1 MKIKQPMKL
10 LAGLMTAGVMSHGAS
25 AASLILTNSDIATP
39 GAGGLWS
46 NSANWLGGVAPGAAD
61 IVVLSNSVPSLAGVT
76 SASNGGY
83 YTYIKG
89 LAPDAGVTNVFDGTM
104 PVTSIVDAYT
114 IGGLWVNQTNAFNN
128 WAVGNQ
134 MSEGAHNIYIT
145 NRLNIVSSTPRY
157 LYQIYSNTVA
167 IGTGFDNTNS
177 LVYTTIQGPGS
188 LNVTN
193 PVGCMWVGQGSQ
205 TAGVAATTHAAV
217 LDMSGLSTFNCVL
230 SNICIA
236 TDFNPTNSASNPFTT
251 GYARPQGIL
260 ILAQTNYITLLDTNS
275 PALILGFE
283 NNNNGT
289 SFCVSNLLGKVNYL
303 NFDQMVIGGPKTS
316 SSVAGMY
323 FTPILYGASSLP
335 GSGTPALTDGYAKF
349 RNIDG
354 VSRQSAWVIGDDA
367 LSLGTTTTAYGNVN
381 FNRGSVDALVD
392 TIYLARGGV
401 PTITTATAVGTLIYG
416 AGTTNQSIIDVNQVE
431 MADMLNLTAPGQ
443 GNLTLYSNATMNVNN
458 YLRMIN
464 VVAGGTLGTCRA
476 IVSVYGGNLN
486 IAGSILNNPVLGS
499 GGGNSTLFINYGGKV
514 DMRPNPAKPA
524 GNITL
529 MTLSLNNGILTNFT
543 TLSVSNLVVNPP
555 YTTFALGSGQALS
568 PAGTYFADALTIGY
582 TNTTPG
588 TNIAQLDGTSLVN
601 NGNGLVG
608 LSLNNSA
615 LIMDIGTSSDS
626 INVNGGITLAG
637 VNQIYVNP
645 VAGFGPGTYSI
656 LTYNTNTAFVD
667 YSGNPNYGLTGNV
680 ASQLVAGGP
689 ITNSSYSISFDAS
702 TPGVIKMIVSA
713 SAPTSLNWV
722 GDGSANAWDVVGAN
736 NWNNGSG
743 VSKFYQFDT
752 VNFTDSGSA
761 TPAVNLNTT
770 VYPAAVNMSSS
781 QNYTLSGL
789 GQITGIAALTKS
801 GTGTLTVLSTNSF
814 TGGTTISGGTV
825 KLGNGVSTMGTI
837 GSGAI
842 SAGGTLAVDVL
853 TNQIQILTNNISGTG
868 SITAEGPGEV
878 MLAGANT
885 SFTGTVKVT
894 GGTLAPVSLPALSYG
909 ATPSAKL
916 IYVTNSGTLDING
929 LALSNNI
936 IISGAGVNGAGAL
949 VNNGASQSGANMQV
963 TMTGD
968 AAIGGNFRMD
978 INNIVTN
985 APGNLT
991 GNGYN
996 LTKVGTNCVSLYN
1009 SATNLWTN
1017 GLGNITV
1024 NAGVL
1029 RLQNGTVLGVNPAK
1043 TLTVASNATFEL
1055 NNVWLAAPVKLSG
1068 ILQDGSCLYGTGGVS
1083 TNIYGPFSYVQGNVY
1098 SGSVSLNGTDV
1109 FDTSTNSVLVVNGVV
1124 SGGGNLVKGIGYHP
1138 TSATTAFSTGTGTLV
1153 LGAPETFTGNL
1164 VVQTGT
1170 VVLTNTA
1177 SVKSAA
1183 SIALAGGVVNAAL
1196 RTDGTLTI
1204 SSNQTISGVG
1214 SVVGNL
1220 VVPTNGIIAPGN
1232 PTGLLTNLG
1241 STTLLG
1247 TNNMTISKT
1256 NGIISYSQLG
1266 ASGTLSLGGTL
1277 NVNYTGTGLTN
1288 GDTFQLFSA
1297 PTITGAFT
1305 TVNLPTGA
1313 TWTNRTAIDGTI
1325 VVLSVST
1332 EPSTPP
1338 TLATVLTGNSLS
1350 LSWPTTY
1357 SSYVLQAQT
1366 NSVSVGLST
1375 NWVTVPTSGNTITVP
1390 INPNNG
1396 SVFYR
1401 LKK

>member
-1 MKIKQPMKL
+1 M
-10 LAGLMTAGVMSHGAS
+10 
-25 AASLILTNSDIATP
+25 
-39 GAGGLWS
+39 
-46 NSANWLGGVAPGAAD
+46 
-61 IVVLSNSVPSLAGVT
+61 
-76 SASNGGY
+76 
-83 YTYIKG
+83 
-89 LAPDAGVTNVFDGTM
+89 
-104 PVTSIVDAYT
+104 
-114 IGGLWVNQTNAFNN
+114 
-128 WAVGNQ
+128 
-134 MSEGAHNIYIT
+134 
-145 NRLNIVSSTPRY
+145 
-157 LYQIYSNTVA
+157 
-167 IGTGFDNTNS
+167 
-177 LVYTTIQGPGS
+177 
-188 LNVTN
+188 
-193 PVGCMWVGQGSQ
+193 
-205 TAGVAATTHAAV
+205 
-217 LDMSGLSTFNCVL
+217 
-230 SNICIA
+230 
-236 TDFNPTNSASNPFTT
+236 
-251 GYARPQGIL
+251 
-260 ILAQTNYITLLDTNS
+260 
-275 PALILGFE
+275 
-283 NNNNGT
+283 
-289 SFCVSNLLGKVNYL
+289 
-303 NFDQMVIGGPKTS
+303 
-316 SSVAGMY
+316 
-323 FTPILYGASSLP
+323 
-335 GSGTPALTDGYAKF
+335 
-349 RNIDG
+349 
-354 VSRQSAWVIGDDA
+354 
-367 LSLGTTTTAYGNVN
+367 
-381 FNRGSVDALVD
+381 
-392 TIYLARGGV
+392 
-401 PTITTATAVGTLIYG
+401 
-416 AGTTNQSIIDVNQVE
+416 
-431 MADMLNLTAPGQ
+431 
-443 GNLTLYSNATMNVNN
+443 
-458 YLRMIN
+458 
-464 VVAGGTLGTCRA
+464 
-476 IVSVYGGNLN
+476 
-486 IAGSILNNPVLGS
+486 NNPVLGS

-689 ITNSSYSISFDAS
+689 ITNSSYNVSFDAS

-878 MLAGANT
+878 MLAGANA

-894 GGTLAPVSLPALSYG
+894 GGTLAPVSLPALSDG

-1196 RTDGTLTI
+1196 RTDRTLTI